1 MKGSILMKCLMM
13 ISVFA
18 AAALGVYRISQA
30 QNQSVPV
37 YAFAAFDKNYT
48 TLLSSARSGG
58 YQVKEDEINSP
69 YGKFSIRAEKALN
82 FYKEDLFLFFNEKKE
97 LIAFTVRFTLAEN
110 QSKTVLDRLVQSIK
124 DKMVEKYGPGE
135 RANFPY
141 FKVVEGKY
149 EILIKPRQASSMFAD
164 SAFKFLSKFAEYQVY
179 YTQEVQRLENEEI
192 SKTVKNF

>member
-37 YAFAAFDKNYT
+37 YAFVAFDKNYT

-82 FYKEDLFLFFNEKKE
+82 F
-97 LIAFTVRFTLAEN
+97 
-110 QSKTVLDRLVQSIK
+110 
-124 DKMVEKYGPGE
+124 
-135 RANFPY
+135 
-141 FKVVEGKY
+141 
-149 EILIKPRQASSMFAD
+149 
-164 SAFKFLSKFAEYQVY
+164 
-179 YTQEVQRLENEEI
+179 
-192 SKTVKNF
+192 